1 VSDGPYSN
9 VSACEMG
16 LPEQEWRRTSTTI
29 RLEHECTHYFTLRVF
44 GSMRNNILD
53 ELIADYAGITAAGR
67 YRADWF
73 MRFMGLELEAFPAYR
88 EGGRLQNYRG
98 EPPLSGGAFRVLQ
111 GLVKDAAENLGRLD
125 SDPAYLPGRK
135 TEDLAGT
142 LLALTGF
149 SLEELAA
156 PEAPGRILRAV
167 RREREKLRRAG

>member
-1 VSDGPYSN
+1 MAVGP
-9 VSACEMG
+9 
-16 LPEQEWRRTSTTI
+16 
-29 RLEHECTHYFTLRVF
+29 
-44 GSMRNNILD
+44 
-53 ELIADYAGITAAGR
+53 

-73 MRFMGLELEAFPAYR
+73 LRFVGLESFPAYR

-98 EPPLSGGAFRVLQ
+98 APPLSEGAFRALQ

-125 SDPAYLPGRK
+125 SDPAYQPGRD

-149 SLEELAA
+149 RLEELAV